1 MLVTGANKGIGLSIA
16 KGALAAGCHVFLGS
30 RDVGRG
36 EAAAAALVE
45 GDAGAEGRVTVVQL
59 DVCDRA
65 SVAAAVTAVAAKT
78 DSLYALVNNAGGG
91 AGMSYIDRATLDST
105 LALNLFSVQS
115 VCSAFLPLLLA
126 GGGGRIVMVGSGAG
140 PSFVEK
146 CDESHRATLNSPAIT
161 WEDIA
166 GFCGEAYRVA
176 VAVDAGGLDAK
187 ATHAAAGLGDGGS
200 YGLSKALLTSVG
212 IVTPSHPLQ
221 AHQRRIPVPGH
232 THPCRLRG
240 AARAVRDAAGPRES
254 QPHLLQLLSR
264 LHRDR
269 PHPALRHRHGQ
280 DPCHDMGMKAPDDGA
295 VCPLFLTLG
304 DVPSPS
310 GSAWFFGS
318 DAKRSPLDREPG
330 DPPYDGGESVASA
343 SGMGV

>member
-1 MLVTGANKGIGLSIA
+1 MEAARHVLVTGANKGIGLSIA

-45 GDAGAEGRVTVVQL
+45 GNAEAEGRVTVVQL

-91 AGMSYIDRATLDST
+91 ASMSYIDRTTLDST

-115 VCSAFLPLLLA
+115 VCTAFLPLLLA

-146 CDESHRATLNSPAIT
+146 CDDSHRATLNSPAIT

-187 ATHAAAGLGDGGS
+187 AAHAAAGLGDGGS

-212 IVTPSHPLQ
+212 IFTLSHPPLPQ
-221 AHQRRIPVPGH
+221 VHPCPR
-232 THPCRLRG
+232 THPPLPTRRRCSGSTRCCWPGRTP
-240 AARAVRDAAGPRES
+240 ASPAPAVRPAS
-254 QPHLLQLLSR
+254 SR
-264 LHRDR
+264 
-269 PHPALRHRHGQ
+269 PTSPA
-280 DPCHDMGMKAPDDGA
+280 
-295 VCPLFLTLG
+295 
-304 DVPSPS
+304 PSPPPW
-310 GSAWFFGS
+310 A
-318 DAKRSPLDREPG
+318 RPLRIW
-330 DPPYDGGESVASA
+330 A
-343 SGMGV
+343 

>member
-45 GDAGAEGRVTVVQL
+45 GNAEAEGRVTVVQL

-65 SVAAAVTAVAAKT
+65 SVAAAVAAVAAKT

-91 AGMSYIDRATLDST
+91 ASMSYIDRATLDST

-146 CDESHRATLNSPAIT
+146 CDDSHRATLNSPAIT

-187 ATHAAAGLGDGGS
+187 AAHAAAGLGDGGS

-212 IVTPSHPLQ
+212 IFTLSHPPPSLFFSCP
-221 AHQRRIPVPGH
+221 R
-232 THPCRLRG
+232 THPRLPTRRRCSG
-240 AARAVRDAAGPRES
+240 STRCCSPGRT
-254 QPHLLQLLSR
+254 
-264 LHRDR
+264 
-269 PHPALRHRHGQ
+269 PAL
-280 DPCHDMGMKAPDDGA
+280 PAPAALPASSRPISPG
-295 VCPLFLTLG
+295 
-304 DVPSPS
+304 PSPPPW
-310 GSAWFFGS
+310 A
-318 DAKRSPLDREPG
+318 RPLRIW
-330 DPPYDGGESVASA
+330 A
-343 SGMGV
+343 